1 MTDDQPRRELSRDL
15 TRTVLA
21 VLLLVILI
29 GASFWVL
36 RPFLLS
42 IVWAAMIVVATWPR
56 MLRVQAR
63 LRSRPLAVTIMS
75 GAMVLVFVVLFLLL
89 LFEPHPPLELAFEVV
104 SAFSTTGLSTGV
116 TPKLSTAGKL
126 LITFTMFVGRIGPLT
141 LALALARAAQARAVE
156 LPEERV
162 MIG

>member
-1 MTDDQPRRELSRDL
+1 
-15 TRTVLA
+15 
-21 VLLLVILI
+21 
-29 GASFWVL
+29 
-36 RPFLLS
+36 
-42 IVWAAMIVVATWPR
+42 MI
-56 MLRVQAR
+56 
-63 LRSRPLAVTIMS
+63 
-75 GAMVLVFVVLFLLL
+75 LVFVVLFLLL
-89 LFEPHPPLELAFEVV
+89 LLEPHAPLELAFEVV

-116 TPKLSTAGKL
+116 TPELSTAGKL